1 MAAKKYVYVIRITS
15 RARRT
20 PINNISPTSPGA
32 AIAKNSRP
40 FRKINDWRKNMH
52 AVLKDIRSMLINV
65 TELLSSNEAELAV
78 QLIKQIDKFEKQEKI
93 RLLEA
98 FKQNHK

>member
-1 MAAKKYVYVIRITS
+1 
-15 RARRT
+15 
-20 PINNISPTSPGA
+20 
-32 AIAKNSRP
+32 
-40 FRKINDWRKNMH
+40 MH